1 MIRSARKRIDFK
13 SATFCFQL
21 FFADCLLQ
29 SEKKCSETDS
39 TIASGPPFFTAS
51 SSGCEWYCLPV
62 ASQLHVDWRSVDVA
76 ILRQITFREDVFG
89 NGFRA
94 GVGAHLPAIGVP
106 MVLHA
111 LLHAGH
117 ADGGPHLCVYV
128 CVRVCAG
135 FWVAMADQGQTP
147 GRPLVTTSA
156 GRGSN
161 TFRGPSGSWPG
172 SSPSRRR
179 APADWPYGNHTAG
192 TSRLATRA
200 AGLNDPLR
208 QEGTWEAPIN

>member
-1 MIRSARKRIDFK
+1 M
-13 SATFCFQL
+13 
-21 FFADCLLQ
+21 
-29 SEKKCSETDS
+29 
-39 TIASGPPFFTAS
+39 
-51 SSGCEWYCLPV
+51 
-62 ASQLHVDWRSVDVA
+62 
-76 ILRQITFREDVFG
+76 FG
-89 NGFRA
+89 NGFHDRFGA
-94 GVGAHLPAIGVP
+94 AFFHGVFIRVRVVLSACGIPTPCRLAFGRRGHSSPDYIPRRCVWEWLPRWRRGSP
-106 MVLHA
+106 PRHW
-111 LLHAGH
+111 
-117 ADGGPHLCVYV
+117 GPNGTACTPACRTCRRRTTFVCVCV

>member
-1 MIRSARKRIDFK
+1 MGEGAQEAPTLVWARREPRRRTWRTCRTWLTVRAADLIDSDESRASPVESSAALFSTAQTISVQVRPALCRS
-13 SATFCFQL
+13 
-21 FFADCLLQ
+21 
-29 SEKKCSETDS
+29 S
-39 TIASGPPFFTAS
+39 TQVKQRHHDDDEVPRRPTG
-51 SSGCEWYCLPV
+51 
-62 ASQLHVDWRSVDVA
+62 
-76 ILRQITFREDVFG
+76 RQIFSSEQPKDMPT
-89 NGFRA
+89 
-94 GVGAHLPAIGVP
+94 
-106 MVLHA
+106 
-111 LLHAGH
+111 
-117 ADGGPHLCVYV
+117 ADHIFFSCVCV
-128 CVRVCAG
+128 CACVRVRAG

-161 TFRGPSGSWPG
+161 TLRGPSGSWPG

>member
-1 MIRSARKRIDFK
+1 MGEGAQEAPTLVWARREPRRRTWRTCRTWLTVRAADLIDSGESRASPVESSAALFSTAQTISVQVRPALCRS
-13 SATFCFQL
+13 
-21 FFADCLLQ
+21 
-29 SEKKCSETDS
+29 S
-39 TIASGPPFFTAS
+39 TQVKQRHHDDDEVPRRPTG
-51 SSGCEWYCLPV
+51 
-62 ASQLHVDWRSVDVA
+62 
-76 ILRQITFREDVFG
+76 RQIFSSEQPKDMPT
-89 NGFRA
+89 
-94 GVGAHLPAIGVP
+94 
-106 MVLHA
+106 
-111 LLHAGH
+111 
-117 ADGGPHLCVYV
+117 ADHIFLFCCVCV
-128 CVRVCAG
+128 CVRVRVRVG

-161 TFRGPSGSWPG
+161 TLRGPSGSWPG

>member
-1 MIRSARKRIDFK
+1 MGEGAQEAPTLVWARREPRRRTWRTCRTWLTVRAADLIDSGESRASPVESSAALFSTAQTISVQVRPALCRS
-13 SATFCFQL
+13 
-21 FFADCLLQ
+21 
-29 SEKKCSETDS
+29 S
-39 TIASGPPFFTAS
+39 TQVKQRHHDDDEVPRRPTG
-51 SSGCEWYCLPV
+51 
-62 ASQLHVDWRSVDVA
+62 
-76 ILRQITFREDVFG
+76 RQIFSSEQPKDMPT
-89 NGFRA
+89 
-94 GVGAHLPAIGVP
+94 
-106 MVLHA
+106 
-111 LLHAGH
+111 
-117 ADGGPHLCVYV
+117 ADHIFLFCCVCV
-128 CVRVCAG
+128 CVRVRVRVG

-161 TFRGPSGSWPG
+161 TLRGPSGSWPG

-179 APADWPYGNHTAG
+179 APGDWPYGNHTAG

>member
-1 MIRSARKRIDFK
+1 MGEGAQEAPTLVWARREPRRRTWRTCRTWLTVRAADLIDSGESRASPVESSAALFSTAQTISVQVRPALCRS
-13 SATFCFQL
+13 
-21 FFADCLLQ
+21 
-29 SEKKCSETDS
+29 S
-39 TIASGPPFFTAS
+39 TQVKQRHHDDDEVPRRPTG
-51 SSGCEWYCLPV
+51 
-62 ASQLHVDWRSVDVA
+62 
-76 ILRQITFREDVFG
+76 RQIFSSEQPKDMPT
-89 NGFRA
+89 
-94 GVGAHLPAIGVP
+94 
-106 MVLHA
+106 
-111 LLHAGH
+111 
-117 ADGGPHLCVYV
+117 ADHIFLFCCV
-128 CVRVCAG
+128 CVRVRVRVG

-156 GRGSN
+156 GRSSN
-161 TFRGPSGSWPG
+161 TLRGPSGSWPG